1 MEQLSFDDLNGKVV
15 VITGGAG
22 VICRSLAMGFGS
34 LGMKTVIADLD
45 ETAARQVAEEI
56 SSQTGSFS
64 IGVQANVL
72 DKTSLATAL
81 EIIHQEAGQI
91 SYLVNGAGGNAASAT
106 TSVEWIEQA
115 GMDNPEDTF
124 FGLDIEGFRKA
135 FDLNFMGTV
144 LPTMIFS
151 RDMIATGRGA
161 ILNIS
166 SLNAYRPLTK
176 IPAYSAAKA
185 SINNF
190 TEWLAVHFAKT
201 GVRVNAISPGFILTR
216 QNHFLLINETT
227 GELTDRGR
235 KIIKNTPMARFGVPE
250 ELNGVA
256 AFLLS
261 DMARFITGTTLL
273 VDGGF
278 NSYSGV

>member
-1 MEQLSFDDLNGKVV
+1 MEQLSFEDLKGKVV
-15 VITGGAG
+15 VLTGGAG
-22 VICRSLAMGFGS
+22 VICQSLAMGFGS

-45 ETAARQVAEEI
+45 EKAAGEVAGKITA
-56 SSQTGSFS
+56 QTGSYS
-64 IGVQANVL
+64 LGIQANVL
-72 DKTSLATAL
+72 DKSSLETAL
-81 EIIHQEAGQI
+81 EQIHREAGRI
-91 SYLVNGAGGNAASAT
+91 SFLVNGAGGNAASAT
-106 TSVEWIEQA
+106 TRVEWIEEA
-115 GMDNPEDTF
+115 GPAHPEDTF
-124 FGLDIEGFRKA
+124 FGLDIDGFKKA
-135 FDLNFMGTV
+135 FDLNFLGTV
-144 LPTMIFS
+144 LPTMVFC
-151 RDMIATGRGA
+151 RDMIETGKGA

-216 QNHFLLINETT
+216 QNHYLLINETT